1 MKHHGEFLKTKVIP
15 TIPVTTIVKTIYG
28 RMESA
33 IDNIKENFP
42 NGKLTLS
49 SLQKKLDRG
58 SVDSEILHVIAQD
71 CMTLYQLN
79 GLLDALCIT
88 GEFRNRKFEKKAWL
102 WAEMVI

>member
-1 MKHHGEFLKTKVIP
+1 MKKSKVVP
-15 TIPVTTIVKTIYG
+15 SIPVNRIVNTIYL
-28 RMESA
+28 RMQVA

-42 NGKLTLS
+42 NEKLTLT
-49 SLQKKLDRG
+49 SLQKKLDKG

-79 GLLDALCIT
+79 GLLDSLCIT
-88 GEFRNRKFEKKAWL
+88 GEFRNGKFERKAWL

>member
-1 MKHHGEFLKTKVIP
+1 MKKNKVIP
-15 TIPVTTIVKTIYG
+15 TIPVTQIVKTIYLK
-28 RMESA
+28 MESA

-42 NGKLTLS
+42 DEKLTLD
-49 SLQKKLDRG
+49 SLQKKLDKG

-79 GLLDALCIT
+79 SLLDSLCIT
-88 GEFRNRKFEKKAWL
+88 GEFRNIKFEKKAWF